1 MTQKTY
7 SAKQVASR
15 IGTDAKTLRKFFRD
29 PKSGFDAVGQGGR
42 YDFTEDSVP
51 VIKKAFDQ
59 WNAGKA
65 KRNRAPRSAE
75 GKLADKAG
83 IMPRKR
89 AAATPDDTPPA
100 RKYDPKNGLHGLPI
114 DDDDFT
120 ERTTGIAARVA
131 KHRLKTN
138 QQGRFVPRALT
149 PAELFAPIEDPDIEG
164 MEFELENDADILGT
178 GEEDWEG
185 ELPHNELQ
193 GLIDYME
200 REQNDDT
207 A

>member
-1 MTQKTY
+1 MTQSKTY

-51 VIKKAFDQ
+51 VIKKAFDA
-59 WNAGKA
+59 WNAGKT

-83 IMPRKR
+83 ITPRKR
-89 AAATPDDTPPA
+89 TAPDPGGAPEP

-114 DDDDFT
+114 DDDTFE

-131 KHRLKTN
+131 RHRLKTN
-138 QQGRFVPRALT
+138 QQGRFVPRQLT
-149 PAELFAPIEDPDIEG
+149 AAELYEAIEDPDAEG
-164 MEFELENDADILGT
+164 LELELEDDGDMPDT
-178 GEEDWEG
+178 GEEI
-185 ELPHNELQ
+185 PYNELQ
-193 GLIDYME
+193 GLVDYME
-200 REQNDDT
+200 REQNEQ
-207 A
+207 